1 MAFLLCVGFCGY
13 GVMRKLGSS
22 VVSPLSGRY
31 VYQGITMSYV
41 TEKDKNQ
48 ILSEM
53 IGTSQPGSSVHEQQK
68 SAIIVRCTEDI
79 QESISALSDEIDNL
93 KMAFEE
99 SSRSSSKVALSLN
112 WLTFALVLVG
122 IAQIIVAFVK

>member
-1 MAFLLCVGFCGY
+1 
-13 GVMRKLGSS
+13 
-22 VVSPLSGRY
+22 
-31 VYQGITMSYV
+31 MSYV

-53 IGTSQPGSSVHEQQK
+53 VGTAQPGSSVHEQQK

-99 SSRSSSKVALSLN
+99 SSRSSGKVALSLN